1 MLLTHD
7 PRLDKIRSSSPQMAA
22 VADSILRGDLDKTFL
37 ASGLPYLRAA
47 LEAIA
52 QGNREQLA
60 VINFETGF
68 EWIIAPPKAPKPP
81 AEKAEKEDQGEQRPS
96 LQRPADAPTLQKP

>member
-1 MLLTHD
+1 
-7 PRLDKIRSSSPQMAA
+7 MAA

-37 ASGLPYLRAA
+37 ASGLSYLRAA
-47 LEAIA
+47 LDAIA

-68 EWIIAPPKAPKPP
+68 GWVIAPPKPPKPP
-81 AEKAEKEDQGEQRPS
+81 AEKTEKEDEGEQRPS
-96 LQRPADAPTLQKP
+96 LQRPPDAPTLQKP